1 MARQSAIESDTALTR
16 RTADNAAAGK
26 TSSPAPR
33 GRGRRPGLSAGQ
45 WRPAVLLLLPA
56 AIALGV
62 TLFFPLVKM
71 VINSFQD
78 YGISSL
84 FSQETVWVGFANY
97 LAMLTDP
104 DFIPVLLR
112 TLAFTFSLV
121 VAIVG
126 LGLGLSELMTRISAP
141 LRTVLNVVLIA
152 TWAIPVVTSVLV
164 WQWLFQPLYGVVNWI
179 ITQVGVVGDFTS
191 HNWTGTPLG
200 AFAIV
205 WLLIVWQSVPFA
217 ALTLYAGQS
226 QIPADFSEAARLD
239 GATGLQLYRYVT
251 LPFLQ
256 PQLYL
261 VTILELIWQ
270 FNAFTQL
277 WVLTRGGPDGGTTT
291 LSIWSFKTAFASNDF
306 GEGSAIAV
314 VTAVLLMVLT
324 AFYTRRL
331 IKQGEL

>member
-1 MARQSAIESDTALTR
+1 M
-16 RTADNAAAGK
+16 
-26 TSSPAPR
+26 
-33 GRGRRPGLSAGQ
+33 
-45 WRPAVLLLLPA
+45 LPA

-62 TLFFPLVKM
+62 TLFFPLAKM
-71 VINSFQD
+71 VVNSFQD
-78 YGISSL
+78 FGISSL
-84 FSQETVWVGFANY
+84 FSGETVWVGFDNY
-97 LAMLTDP
+97 VAMLTDP

-112 TLAFTFSLV
+112 TLGFTVSLV
-121 VAIVG
+121 VAIMGIG
-126 LGLGLSELMTRISAP
+126 LALSELMTRISP
-141 LRTVLNVVLIA
+141 KVRLILNIVLIT

-164 WQWLFQPLYGVVNWI
+164 WQWLFQPLYGVVNWM
-179 ITQVGVVGDFTS
+179 ITQLGVFGDFTS
-191 HNWTGTPLG
+191 HNWTGTPFE

-226 QIPADFSEAARLD
+226 QIPAEFSEAARLD
-239 GATGLQLYRYVT
+239 GAGGIQLYRYVT
-251 LPFLQ
+251 LPFLL

-261 VTILELIWQ
+261 VMILELIWQ

-306 GEGSAIAV
+306 GQGSAIAV
-314 VTAVLLMVLT
+314 VTAVMLLVLT

-331 IKQGEL
+331 VKQGEL

>member
-1 MARQSAIESDTALTR
+1 MT
-16 RTADNAAAGK
+16 RTAPREHDRASSRRSSDAAAP
-26 TSSPAPR
+26 TSSSPS
-33 GRGRRPGLSAGQ
+33 PGSGKRSALASRQ

-56 AIALGV
+56 AIALTV
-62 TLFFPLVKM
+62 TLFFPLGKM
-71 VINSFQD
+71 VVNSFQD
-78 YGISSL
+78 FGISSL
-84 FSQETVWVGFANY
+84 FSGESAWVGFDNY
-97 LAMLTDP
+97 AAMFTDP
-104 DFIPVLLR
+104 EFVPVLLR
-112 TLAFTFSLV
+112 TLGFTFSLV
-121 VAIVG
+121 VAIMG
-126 LGLGLSELMTRISAP
+126 IGLGLSELMTRISP
-141 LRTVLNVVLIA
+141 RVRVVLNVVLIA

-164 WQWLFQPLYGVVNWI
+164 WQWLFQPLYGVVNWM
-179 ITQVGVVGDFTS
+179 ITQLGVFGDFTS
-191 HNWTGTPLG
+191 HNWTGTPFE

-239 GATGLQLYRYVT
+239 GATGFQLYRYVT
-251 LPFLQ
+251 LPFLL

-261 VTILELIWQ
+261 VMILELIWQ

-306 GEGSAIAV
+306 GQGSAIAV
-314 VTAVLLMVLT
+314 VTAVMLLILT

-331 IKQGEL
+331 VKQGEL

>member
-1 MARQSAIESDTALTR
+1 MARQSANESNATLTR
-16 RTADNAAAGK
+16 QATGSSTAVK
-26 TSSPAPR
+26 TSSPAPVRR
-33 GRGRRPGLSAGQ
+33 GKKSALRVGQ
-45 WRPAVLLLLPA
+45 LRPAILLLLPA
-56 AIALGV
+56 AIALGI

-71 VINSFQD
+71 VVSSFQD

-84 FSQETVWVGFANY
+84 FSGSTVWVGLANY
-97 LAMLTDP
+97 VAMFTDP
-104 DFIPVLLR
+104 DFAPVLLR
-112 TLAFTFSLV
+112 TLGFTFSLV
-121 VAIVG
+121 VAIVA
-126 LGLGLSELMTRISAP
+126 LGLGLSELMTRIAP
-141 LRTVLNVVLIA
+141 KLRVVLNVVLIA

-164 WQWLFQPLYGVVNWI
+164 WQWLFQPLYGVINWI
-179 ITQVGVVGDFTS
+179 ITQLGILGDFTS
-191 HNWTGTPLG
+191 HNWTGTPFE

-226 QIPADFSEAARLD
+226 QIPAEFSEAARLD
-239 GATGLQLYRYVT
+239 GATGFQLYRYVT
-251 LPFLQ
+251 LPFLL

-277 WVLTRGGPDGGTTT
+277 WVLTRGGPDDGTTT
-291 LSIWSFKTAFASNDF
+291 LSIWSFKTAFAANDF

-314 VTAVLLMVLT
+314 VTAVMLMVLT